1 MRRLRQK
8 QHCLMEEFQVQCLVD
23 TSNVNMQFHITFIV
37 SISKGNGGCL
47 EIMNSTWSNSI
58 EIAKL
63 LTGTSENEK
72 MTNITQQ
79 TQRKIEGR
87 LPVNINST
95 EIKWSNNPIKPLT
108 ESSSCA
114 IFSLHSICSLLLI
127 PANIAILK

>member
-1 MRRLRQK
+1 
-8 QHCLMEEFQVQCLVD
+8 MEEFQVQCLVD

-72 MTNITQQ
+72 M
-79 TQRKIEGR
+79 
-87 LPVNINST
+87 S
-95 EIKWSNNPIKPLT
+95 
-108 ESSSCA
+108 
-114 IFSLHSICSLLLI
+114 
-127 PANIAILK
+127 